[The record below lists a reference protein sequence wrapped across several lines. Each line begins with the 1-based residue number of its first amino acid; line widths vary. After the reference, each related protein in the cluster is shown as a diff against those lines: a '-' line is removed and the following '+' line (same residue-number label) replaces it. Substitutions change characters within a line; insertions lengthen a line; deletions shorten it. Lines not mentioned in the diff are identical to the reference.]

1 MKRLRKIYLEI
12 SNVCN
17 LHCTFCPGTRRE
29 KRFMTADEFA
39 TLLPKLR
46 RCAIP
51 SLRNFFVSREMR
63 ASR

>member
-39 TLLPKLR
+39 TR
-46 RCAIP
+46 GRII
-51 SLRNFFVSREMR
+51 FTFT
-63 ASR
+63 

>member
-39 TLLPKLR
+39 TLR
-46 RCAIP
+46 RSCARGRII
-51 SLRNFFVSREMR
+51 FTFT
-63 ASR
+63 